1 MKTKQKK
8 LLAIAAFSLTL
19 SSCYWNN
26 WNTIHPNSQA
36 STAPC
41 MVIDTSTRISY
52 SVDIA
57 PIIASKCS
65 ASGGCHA
72 AGNTAPNNDYTFYG
86 SSGSHGSGIASVCS
100 GGLTGSTAWNDI
112 NGTGAH
118 VMPIPGSSPALTPCE
133 ILILR
138 NWILHGAR
146 HN

>member
-1 MKTKQKK
+1 MKTKQKI
-8 LLAIAAFSLTL
+8 LVVIAALSLTL
-19 SSCYWNN
+19 SSCYWHN
-26 WNTIHPNSQA
+26 WEKINTNP
-36 STAPC
+36 TVVTPPC
-41 MVIDTSTRISY
+41 MVVDTSTAISY

-65 ASGGCHA
+65 AGGGCHI
-72 AGNTAPNNDYTFYG
+72 AGNNSSPVDYTIY
-86 SSGSHGSGIASVCS
+86 SGPRGVGIAPACA
-100 GGLTGSTAWNDI
+100 GGLSGSTAWNDI

-118 VMPIPGSSPALTPCE
+118 LMPVSGNPPLTSCE

>member
-1 MKTKQKK
+1 MKTKQKI
-8 LLAIAAFSLTL
+8 LVIIAALGLTL
-19 SSCYWNN
+19 SSCYWHN
-26 WNTIHPNSQA
+26 WDTIHPA
-36 STAPC
+36 VVTPPC
-41 MVIDTSTRISY
+41 MVVDTSTRISY

-65 ASGGCHA
+65 ASGACHA

-118 VMPIPGSSPALTPCE
+118 LMPVSGSPSLEPCE

-138 NWILHGAR
+138 NWILHGAN

>member
-1 MKTKQKK
+1 MKTTLKISIV
-8 LLAIAAFSLTL
+8 IAALGLTL
-19 SSCYWNN
+19 FSCTWNN
-26 WNTIHPNSQA
+26 WATIHPVVV
-36 STAPC
+36 TPTC
-41 MVIDTSTRISY
+41 MVVDTSTAISY
-52 SVDIA
+52 SINIA
-57 PIIASKCS
+57 PIIAAKCS

-100 GGLTGSTAWNDI
+100 GGLSGSTAWADI

-118 VMPIPGSSPALTPCE
+118 VMPVPGNPALTSCE

-146 HN
+146 NN